1 MASDCWA
8 PTTENVIYFIKKIMS
23 APSLWTFIYY
33 KLIKNVNKLTG
44 EWRSGL
50 EEARSATGGTHKYLE
65 LIYDEGY
72 EIPRPPPQTADNDTT
87 ILAQCLSEEDVS
99 SLDKLLP
106 LSQPGPYSNA
116 IKQLSIAES
125 LSENTINNENI
136 RR

>member
-1 MASDCWA
+1 M
-8 PTTENVIYFIKKIMS
+8 
-23 APSLWTFIYY
+23 
-33 KLIKNVNKLTG
+33 
-44 EWRSGL
+44 
-50 EEARSATGGTHKYLE
+50 E

-87 ILAQCLSEEDVS
+87 TLAQSLSEEDVS

-106 LSQPGPYSNA
+106 LSQPAPYSNA
-116 IKQLSIAES
+116 IKQLSITES